1 MQQGCQDLPAKKKHA
16 SGEQG
21 GLLAPRGMFALC
33 RRPQPS
39 LHINPLLL
47 PVSMLG
53 RVQVLP
59 LKLQDSRW
67 LGHGC
72 FAQPLA
78 VRCCLSA
85 AQAGRPAASPLAI
98 CRA

>member
-1 MQQGCQDLPAKKKHA
+1 MQQGCQDLPAKEEHA

-21 GLLAPRGMFALC
+21 GLLAPRGMSALC

-39 LHINPLLL
+39 MLINPLLL

-53 RVQVLP
+53 RVHVLL

-67 LGHGC
+67 MGHAC
-72 FAQPLA
+72 FAQPLK
-78 VRCCLSA
+78 VVCCLSA
-85 AQAGRPAASPLAI
+85 ACTGCPAASPLATY
-98 CRA
+98 